1 MRIGTEDDVAKVV
14 TAVTVAFLIAGLR
27 MFHLVL
33 NSLLIFCGIHAGG
46 SFGYGQ
52 WVVWFGWTMLGNLVG
67 GVGLTSLL
75 CLLRLLGS
83 RNRIQEWRAGDL
95 DALSRLRTGW

>member
-52 WVVWFGWTMLGNLVG
+52 WSGSVGPCSATSSAVWG
-67 GVGLTSLL
+67 
-75 CLLRLLGS
+75 
-83 RNRIQEWRAGDL
+83 
-95 DALSRLRTGW
+95 

>member
-1 MRIGTEDDVAKVV
+1 MHSAGRMRIGTEDDVAKVV

-33 NSLLIFCGIHAGG
+33 NSLLIFCGLHAGG

-67 GVGLTSLL
+67 GVWLTSLF
-75 CLLRLLGS
+75 CLPACSEPQPSPGVARG
-83 RNRIQEWRAGDL
+83 RP
-95 DALSRLRTGW
+95 